1 MYAIKKIRDILGLE
15 RNILVLCTTAI
26 LLNLAQAMYGPFL
39 SPYFQSVGAATEV
52 IGVIF
57 SIMAIANALVMLT
70 GGHLSDIYGRKMMT
84 VLGSLFM
91 AIFIFPLYFVGLWY
105 LAVICLIMV
114 NFGMNIYRPGAY
126 ALIVE
131 SLPAEKRATGFSS
144 MGFIAGLG
152 GILAPTIAGY
162 LSLGG
167 DYRLIFLL
175 ASLVL
180 FIMTVS
186 RQLLLRETKHRK
198 MKTKQDTSK
207 SPSEEKL
214 GFLEKLKLTWN
225 SGASTR
231 AYILYSVISSLS
243 GSIAGPYFALL
254 YLNAIGLDQLQ
265 YGWLVSASLTCSLI
279 TQIPGGKVSD
289 RFGRKPL
296 MLISMVTGTLAT
308 FAITQTRDFTLLL
321 LIQIASSTVGGLS
334 SGAFYTLPAELVKK
348 EYRGTALGVFNS
360 FGRIA
365 GAIGP
370 LIGSLIVAK
379 YSFGLYPRFVFYA
392 SVLLS
397 IPSVIVFAIFV
408 KETLRKNTRAP
419 AEEKPISGKER

>member
-1 MYAIKKIRDILGLE
+1 MYAIRRVRDILGLE
-15 RNILVLCTTAI
+15 RNILVLCATAI
-26 LLNLAQAMYGPFL
+26 LLNLANSMYGPFL
-39 SPYFQSVGAATEV
+39 SPYFQSVGATTE
-52 IGVIF
+52 ILGVIF

-70 GGHLSDIYGRKMMT
+70 GGHLADAYGRKTIT

-105 LAVICLIMV
+105 LAVVCLIMV

-144 MGFIAGLG
+144 MGFIAGTG

-162 LSLGG
+162 LALGG

-175 ASLVL
+175 ASVVL
-180 FIMTVS
+180 FIMTFA
-186 RQLLLRETKHRK
+186 RQLLLRETKRE
-198 MKTKQDTSK
+198 KQQTDQEASE

-214 GFLEKLKLTWN
+214 SFLKKLRLTWN

-231 AYILYSVISSLS
+231 AYILYSVVSSLS

-254 YLNAIGLDQLQ
+254 YLNTIGLDELQ
-265 YGWLVSASLTCSLI
+265 YGWLVSASLACSLI

-296 MLISMVTGTLAT
+296 MLLSMVTGTLAT

-321 LIQIASSTVGGLS
+321 LIEIVSSTAGGLS
-334 SGAFYTLPAELVKK
+334 SGAFYTLPAELVEK
-348 EYRGTALGVFNS
+348 EYRGTALGVFDS
-360 FGRIA
+360 LGRTA

-370 LIGSLIVAK
+370 LLGSLIVAN
-379 YSFGLYPRFVFYA
+379 YSFELYPRFVFYA

-408 KETLRKNTRAP
+408 RETLRKNTRVAV
-419 AEEKPISGKER
+419 EEKPTSDKEP